1 MDDQRKQLNGEL
13 ESGKNVLLNEMV
25 EDSQDGKVQDEE
37 HLDLELGRESGRHRG
52 RDTVCL
58 RGLARQNSSK
68 RH

>member
-37 HLDLELGRESGRHRG
+37 HLDVAWKREWK
-52 RDTVCL
+52 T
-58 RGLARQNSSK
+58 
-68 RH
+68 